1 MSGEFYLPDY
11 KQFMSMSTDPFQ
23 VESVRLPATVIQCY
37 DSNKSS
43 PKPKP
48 CLLCHVLSGACFRV
62 EELRS
67 TKHYFWIL
75 LCLVFKKAKQ
85 NKALNSAE

>member
-11 KQFMSMSTDPFQ
+11 KQFMSVSTDPFK
-23 VESVRLPATVIQCY
+23 VESIRLPATVIQCY
-37 DSNKSS
+37 DSKKSS

-48 CLLCHVLSGACFRV
+48 CLLSHVLSGACFRV

-85 NKALNSAE
+85 NKALNSAV

>member
-11 KQFMSMSTDPFQ
+11 EQFMSMSTEPFK
-23 VESVRLPATVIQCY
+23 VESIRLSATITQCY
-37 DSNKSS
+37 DSNKSC

-48 CLLCHVLSGACFRV
+48 CLLCHMLSGACFRV

-67 TKHYFWIL
+67 RKHYFWIQ